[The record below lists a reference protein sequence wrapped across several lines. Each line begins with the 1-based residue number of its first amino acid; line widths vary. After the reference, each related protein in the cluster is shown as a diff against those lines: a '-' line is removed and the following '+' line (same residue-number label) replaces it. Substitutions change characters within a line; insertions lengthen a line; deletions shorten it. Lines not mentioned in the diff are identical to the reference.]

1 MTLEDGLEDESPWPI
16 NGDPIQNIIDILKGM
31 EIDGEMMQYIIEQVG
46 LDEQMAIQLATK
58 FPKTVVDHIYEMEM
72 DGPQYDSAGYTR
84 ADRTAPYVSDDFQ
97 IGPNGAYEHNDEE
110 YIDSIVAAIKANQ
123 IKKKKKA

>member
-1 MTLEDGLEDESPWPI
+1 
-16 NGDPIQNIIDILKGM
+16 M
-31 EIDGEMMQYIIEQVG
+31 EGNV
-46 LDEQMAIQLATK
+46 
-58 FPKTVVDHIYEMEM
+58 PVKTGSTVNDNT
-72 DGPQYDSAGYTR
+72 P
-84 ADRTAPYVSDDFQ
+84 PFVSDDFL